1 MDTMKIYRLSSV
13 CFAVLCRKNADKVV
27 QNISHDLKMHGRI
40 VFAVKLHEL
49 HTDSVTRMLSAP
61 SVDFILFIKCQIIC
75 VATILTI
82 NIVSTLTTMQAITF
96 RIVAH
101 QTSNIKRITT
111 FLLLLIFVS
120 ICLKCQS
127 GEFIYRMGHMC
138 KNLARG
144 LMNECSHL
152 YCASTD
158 ILNLLSLSRIK
169 F

>member
-1 MDTMKIYRLSSV
+1 MKAIQVFRRDWYNLRVKMDTMKIYRLSSV

-101 QTSNIKRITT
+101 QTSNGSRL
-111 FLLLLIFVS
+111 FFY
-120 ICLKCQS
+120 CLFSLVYVWSVKVGS
-127 GEFIYRMGHMC
+127 SFIEWDTCVKTWHVV
-138 KNLARG
+138 
-144 LMNECSHL
+144 
-152 YCASTD
+152 
-158 ILNLLSLSRIK
+158 
-169 F
+169 